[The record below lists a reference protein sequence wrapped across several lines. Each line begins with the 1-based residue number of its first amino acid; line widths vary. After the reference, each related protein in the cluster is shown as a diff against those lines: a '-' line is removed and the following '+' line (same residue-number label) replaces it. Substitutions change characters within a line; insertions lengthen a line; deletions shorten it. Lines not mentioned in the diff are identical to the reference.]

1 MVYHSGAVRRFRKDG
16 GLAKAFNKEIRR
28 SIRQTLG
35 RFVAI
40 AVIAALGAG
49 FYAGLRMTAPDM
61 KLAADQNFDGTNL
74 MDIRVMSTLGLSDA
88 EIDELRAVEGV
99 EAVMPAYEV
108 DAMAEIDGSQY
119 VVRVH
124 SMEPDVVRESDVS
137 DGLVAQSDD
146 ASYINR
152 LVLVEGEWPDEPG
165 ECLLGADVVMDSPVE
180 IGDEVVLTEG
190 TGELADTIDVTTF
203 TVTGFAR
210 TSYYASPTNLGT
222 TSLGSGVIDQFLY
235 VPEGDF
241 NQDSPYT
248 EAFVTVEGARD
259 LPASSTA
266 YDEAV
271 AAVAERIEALEADFN
286 AARLDAVKGSAQ
298 DELDDARAEYE
309 EQKADAQRQLED
321 ARAQLDDAKAQLDA
335 AASTIVESER
345 DLADGQ
351 SQYDAGVAEMAQQR
365 EDADAQ
371 LEAAQKQLDQGREDY
386 ESAMCLRTQL
396 ETQLEGVRGQLSQMQ
411 EALEARGRL
420 EQQAAL
426 IDAAIAGL
434 DPSAADYDQKLA
446 QLEETKEAVIAALDQ
461 IPAQTELEAGIAAA
475 QEGIAS
481 LEAGIAQ
488 IDAETQGLSSEYFDE
503 AQAALDGRRASAEQQ
518 LSAAQALLDESAAQL
533 ASGREQLAQGKA
545 EYESGLAE
553 YESGLAE
560 YQESYDEAQREFED
574 AEAQLAD
581 AQRQIDEIED
591 PQLYVL
597 DRTKLIGAESFESD
611 SNRIDQIAQVFPFI
625 FFLVAALVSLTTM
638 TRMVDEERVLIG
650 THKALGYGKARITS
664 KYLIYGLIASGL
676 GSIIGIA
683 ALTQFLPY
691 FIMNAYAIVYAIPQ
705 RPTPID
711 VPIAA
716 LSAGLSIGITLVAT
730 WAAAASTLRETPAAL
745 MQPRAPKAGKRI
757 LLERIGPV
765 WRRLSFSWKVTARN
779 IFRYKQRFIMAIIG
793 IAGCTALLLTGLGL
807 QNAINDIIDKQFYQI
822 YRYTMVVRVDDTAP
836 GVRDA
841 VDRVLSGE
849 AVGED
854 AGAADPAESEGADG
868 SGTSAD
874 AMASGDAAEPFV
886 GSFEWLHTAN
896 VIAVSEGHKDQRLE
910 LVVPQDPDAASDY
923 VLMRERVG
931 HADIPLTDEGVIVSE
946 KLARELG
953 LSVGDNIAIHRED
966 DIGNPV
972 GDAVE
977 LPIAGIMENYVSQY
991 LFIAPGLYEESFD
1004 APAAWDTVYA
1014 KTGDVEW
1021 MRSALSEDLL
1031 AIDGVKTV
1039 GFNDEQIDS
1048 YRTMLKSV
1056 DSVVVV
1062 LIVAAAALAFV
1073 VLYNLTN
1080 INITERAR
1088 EIATLKVLGF
1098 TRAEV
1103 NAYIFRETVILSI
1116 IGALVG
1122 LVLGIFLEA
1131 FVVQTAEV
1139 DQVMFGREIHAAS
1152 FAIAFALT
1160 MAFTVLV
1167 MLFMRRKLR
1176 AIDMVESLKSNE

>member
-1 MVYHSGAVRRFRKDG
+1 MRS
-16 GLAKAFNKEIRR
+16 AFSKEIFR
-28 SIRQTLG
+28 SITHSLG

-74 MDIRVMSTLGLSDA
+74 MDIRVMSTLGLTDA
-88 EIDELRAVEGV
+88 EVDELRAVEGV
-99 EAVMPAYEV
+99 EAVMPAYET

-124 SMEPDVVRESDVS
+124 SLDVAAAQASDVS
-137 DGLVAQSDD
+137 DGQTAASDD
-146 ASYINR
+146 AAYINR
-152 LVLVEGEWPDEPG
+152 PVLIEGEWPDAPG
-165 ECLLGADVVMDSPVE
+165 ECLLGADVVMDTDVAL
-180 IGDEVVLTEG
+180 GDAVVLTEG
-190 TGELADTIDVTTF
+190 TSDLEGTLNETEF
-203 TVTGFAR
+203 TVVGFAR
-210 TSYYASPTNLGT
+210 SSYYASPTNLGT
-222 TSLGSGVIDQFLY
+222 TSLGSGAVDQFLF
-235 VPEGDF
+235 VPETDF
-241 NQDSPYT
+241 NADQPYT
-248 EAFVTVEGARD
+248 EAFVTVAGARD
-259 LPASSTA
+259 LPASSAA
-266 YDEAV
+266 YDETV
-271 AAVAERIEALEADFN
+271 AQVAERIEALEADFN
-286 AARLDAVKGSAQ
+286 AARLGDVKGAAQ
-298 DELDDARAEYE
+298 DELDAQRADYE
-309 EQKADAQRQLED
+309 QQRADAEAQLAD
-321 ARAQLDDAKAQLDA
+321 AEAQLDDAKAQLDA
-335 AASTIVESER
+335 AAATIAASEQEI
-345 DLADGQ
+345 AEGQ
-351 SQYDAGVAEMAQQR
+351 AAYDAGVAELAER
-365 EDADAQ
+365 RPAAEAQ
-371 LEAAQKQLDQGREDY
+371 L
-386 ESAMCLRTQL
+386 
-396 ETQLEGVRGQLSQMQ
+396 
-411 EALEARGRL
+411 
-420 EQQAAL
+420 
-426 IDAAIAGL
+426 
-434 DPSAADYDQKLA
+434 
-446 QLEETKEAVIAALDQ
+446 
-461 IPAQTELEAGIAAA
+461 AAA
-475 QEGIAS
+475 QEQVDAGRAALALRDELQGQLGAAREGLAAIDAQVPDIDAALAQANDGLAQAEEAVGELEAAGAADSAS
-481 LEAGIAQ
+481 PLYDAYVRACAQREKLSGTVNQLTGLKDQRAQLAAAIPQLEAGIAQ
-488 IDAETQGLSSEYFDE
+488 IDAQLGGTTAGTLDAAQVQIDAGWAELAD
-503 AQAALDGRRASAEQQ
+503 AQAQLD
-518 LSAAQALLDESAAQL
+518 AAAAQL
-533 ASGREQLAQGKA
+533 ESGRAQLAQGRA
-545 EYESGLAE
+545 DYESGLAE
-553 YESGLAE
+553 YESGRA
-560 YQESYDEAQREFED
+560 EFEQQRADASAEFAD
-574 AEAQLAD
+574 AEAQLDD
-581 AQRQIDEIED
+581 AQRQIDEIAD

-597 DRTKLIGAESFESD
+597 DRSKLIGAESFESD
-611 SNRIDQIAQVFPFI
+611 ANRIDQIAQVFPFI

-638 TRMVDEERVLIG
+638 TRMVEEERVLIG

-664 KYLIYGLIASGL
+664 KYLIYALVASGA
-676 GSIIGIA
+676 GTVAGIA

-691 FIMNAYAIVYAIPQ
+691 FIMNAYAIVYAVPQ

-711 VPIAA
+711 PGLAA
-716 LSAGLSIGITLVAT
+716 LSAGLTLGITLIAT

-779 IFRYKQRFIMAIIG
+779 IFRYKQRFFMAIIG

-822 YRYTMVVRVDDTAP
+822 YRYTMVVRVDGGAP

-849 AVGED
+849 AAGE
-854 AGAADPAESEGADG
+854 GADVPDPAESEGADG
-868 SGTSAD
+868 SGASAD
-874 AMASGDAAEPFV
+874 ATASGDAAEPFV
-886 GSFEWLHTAN
+886 GAYEWLHTAN
-896 VIAVSEGHKDQRLE
+896 VIAVSEGRKDQRLE

-923 VLMRERVG
+923 VLIRERVG

-966 DIGNPV
+966 DIGNSV

-991 LFIAPGLYEESFD
+991 LFITPGLYEESFD

-1021 MRSALSEDLL
+1021 MRAALSEDLL

-1160 MAFTVLV
+1160 LVFTVLV
-1167 MLFMRRKLR
+1167 MLAMRRKLQ

>member
-1 MVYHSGAVRRFRKDG
+1 MAN
-16 GLAKAFNKEIRR
+16 AFNKEIRR

-35 RFVAI
+35 RFIAI

-108 DAMAEIDGSQY
+108 DAMAQIDGSQY

-124 SMEPDVVRESDVS
+124 SMDPDVMRGSDVS
-137 DGLVAQSDD
+137 DGLIAKSDD

-190 TGELADTIDVTTF
+190 TGDLADTLDVTTF

-210 TSYYASPTNLGT
+210 NPYYASPTNLGT
-222 TSLGSGVIDQFLY
+222 TSLGSGVVDQFLY
-235 VPEGDF
+235 APEGDF

-259 LPASSTA
+259 LPASSAA

-271 AAVAERIEALEADFN
+271 AAVAQRIEALEADFN

-309 EQKADAQRQLED
+309 ERKADAQRQLED
-321 ARAQLDDAKAQLDA
+321 ARVQLDDAKAQLDA
-335 AASTIVESER
+335 AAATIAESER

-365 EDADAQ
+365 PEVEAELESAQREVDAAREALALRDDLQKKLDDARAGLAVIDGQVPDMDGSLTQAEAGLSQVQDAIRQ
-371 LEAAQKQLDQGREDY
+371 LEEAGVAVPGNPVYDAALAKQEEL
-386 ESAMCLRTQL
+386 SALIQ
-396 ETQLEGVRGQLSQMQ
+396 QLEGLKGQ
-411 EALEARGRL
+411 R
-420 EQQAAL
+420 
-426 IDAAIAGL
+426 
-434 DPSAADYDQKLA
+434 DQLLA
-446 QLEETKEAVIAALDQ
+446 TIPQLE
-461 IPAQTELEAGIAAA
+461 
-475 QEGIAS
+475 S
-481 LEAGIAQ
+481 GIAQ
-488 IDAETQGLSSEYFDE
+488 IDAQLAGVTDESLDKAQDAIDAGYAELSD
-503 AQAALDGRRASAEQQ
+503 
-518 LSAAQALLDESAAQL
+518 AQALLDESAAQL

-581 AQRQIDEIED
+581 AQRRIDEIED

-650 THKALGYGKARITS
+650 THMALGYGKARITS
-664 KYLIYGLIASGL
+664 KYLIYGLVASGL

-886 GSFEWLHTAN
+886 GSFEWLHTVN
-896 VIAVSEGHKDQRLE
+896 VIAVNEGHKDQRLE
-910 LVVPQDPDAASDY
+910 LVVPQHPEEASDY

-931 HADIPLTDEGVIVSE
+931 HADIPLTDNGVVISE

-953 LSVGDNIAIHRED
+953 LSVGDSIAIHRED

-977 LPIAGIMENYVSQY
+977 LPIADIMENYVSQY
-991 LFIAPGLYEESFD
+991 LFITPQLYAESFGE
-1004 APAAWDTVYA
+1004 PAAWDTVYA

-1021 MRSALSEDLL
+1021 MRSALSEELL